1 MTDQEQPRQAN
12 VPEQERS
19 RADEVGEQLSAQA
32 GAKLHAREDGSL
44 DVWSSVGGWR
54 GLAEATLPPAA
65 FLVVFILTE
74 ELGPALI
81 SSLVVAGAFAVVRLL
96 QRGTLVQAVSGMVG
110 VGLCAL
116 VAQQTGEARDFYIL
130 GMLVNALYIS
140 GFIVSIALKWPL
152 VGLLFGFIRG
162 QGVAWRHHDSLRRRY
177 ALATWVLI
185 AIMTLRLLVQV
196 PLYFADAFGPLGT
209 ARLVMGVPLW
219 ALGLWI
225 GWMITRP
232 EVTGEAAEAVEKRSA
247 DPEPESARD

>member
-1 MTDQEQPRQAN
+1 MTDHDQPRQLQ
-12 VPEQERS
+12 VPAEDRS

-32 GAKLHAREDGSL
+32 GAKLHARDDGSL
-44 DVWSSVGGWR
+44 DVWTSIGGWR

-65 FLVVFILTE
+65 FLIVFILTE

-81 SSLVVAGAFAVVRLL
+81 SSLVVAGMFAAVRLI

-130 GMLVNALYIS
+130 GMLVNALYITA
-140 GFIVSIALKWPL
+140 FIISIGVKWPV

-162 QGVAWRHHDSLRRRY
+162 QGVAWRQHDVLRRRY
-177 ALATWVLI
+177 ALATWILVC
-185 AIMTLRLLVQV
+185 IMSLRLLVQV
-196 PLYFADAFGPLGT
+196 PLYFADTFGPLGT

-232 EVTGEAAEAVEKRSA
+232 QVTGEAAEAQPDEGAR
-247 DPEPESARD
+247 PEPARD